1 MKCPRCSLVEHDA
14 PARCPGCGF
23 SIADLDRRLGAPP
36 ARPEFLLDEADVLDD
51 DAQQRLT
58 ARLRELGARSHGPIV
73 VVTRSRTAP
82 VTPAEYAFWLFNRW
96 QLGAPNHR
104 ALLLLLA
111 LREQRIETEVGYG
124 LESVATDA
132 ATARVLAE
140 HAVPLLRQREYA
152 AALEAAVDTLGT
164 LLAAEVS
171 R

>member
-1 MKCPRCSLVEHDA
+1 MRPPVASACRSPR
-14 PARCPGCGF
+14 AR
-23 SIADLDRRLGAPP
+23 P

-58 ARLRELGARSHGPIV
+58 ARLRELGSRSHGPIV

-124 LESVATDA
+124 LEPVATDA

-140 HAVPLLRQREYA
+140 HAVPLLRRREYA
-152 AALEAAVDTLGT
+152 AALEAAVEALGT
-164 LLAAEVS
+164 LLAGEVA